1 MSSTPPT
8 LQDVLSCGSVAYNC
22 LSQFE
27 VARYKVLRHCN
38 MLPRGLSNFSP
49 PQTRLTSRMYTVE
62 LTSQCPVCNS
72 RHVNLSHKTY
82 LLHFAAL
89 PFRCEHKQRV
99 DSMKVVENDERTQ
112 PWIMLPPQLSKIAP
126 DCMSESSGGMVTI
139 DKLEK
144 IGHDFKKPSLLL
156 KKLSTHYLQLS
167 AMLGLTSLPT
177 HRMNQIT

>member
-156 KKLSTHYLQLS
+156 
-167 AMLGLTSLPT
+167 
-177 HRMNQIT
+177 